1 MENSEVVKVESVKAI
16 TDTKV
21 KVTFTGAVDSL
32 SADNV
37 SVKGLA
43 VTGVELAADK
53 KSAVVTTALG
63 TAGKSYE
70 MTISGVKVEG
80 KEIPAT
86 TITYEMPKA
95 ESLYDVKLTI
105 KDEKTVVKADGKDQA
120 LVTFELR
127 DNQGQI
133 ITDAGK
139 VEVAF
144 TATFGNFGEKR
155 VTVQNGIA
163 QALFTSES
171 LQDAKTAL
179 ITATVV
185 EAENKNLVNLKAER
199 NILLDPNPNTG
210 NVEEKVGATLTDVA
224 ASQADRV
231 IVYFNKEVD
240 VHNYTVGNTFKVD
253 PNKLGLNV
261 WTEVPNN
268 EAHTAAAPTNAKKVA
283 VKGIL
288 PVEGNKKALTVML
301 DTEAHNPDTTI
312 GVLTDNSNFKVQ
324 TVDKTGTLD
333 VEGFKSTTLT
343 DARVPAMLDVQRT
356 DLKEIKV
363 LLSEAINSESAND
376 PENWV
381 LDGLRLDNKAWGEA
395 ATAKVGAFD
404 SVTGTD
410 NRHIVTITLG
420 KDAKGDQVFFKPG
433 DHSVQGS
440 NIGDWAD
447 LSDKGNNVLN
457 TQTLDF
463 NVPADD
469 TIPTAAVT
477 VQSPEQYIVN
487 FNKELTNPK
496 VVANSLKLQKRIIKS
511 DDTIVWE
518 EVKQTDITKNLAK
531 ITDISGTE
539 FKVETQE
546 DWTEIYKTK
555 TTNRNYYND
564 VYRLHLPKGTV
575 KAAANGKGNEEINL
589 VLGGAMVTPDVQSPE
604 IKAYDHVNEIVTMSE
619 PVKLPSG
626 GDALET
632 LAEGQKSIPQP
643 TADFIGKDEKG
654 NYVTIPAQEIKSTF
668 VDNYDMKFKVAPSKK
683 LTPGEWTLVVR
694 SISDDVGNTAASTEF
709 KFTVD
714 KVEKPEFAKDFRV
727 VWAYADTN
735 YDEKNAGKLPDKED
749 KQDKDTKDA
758 VYVKFNKPVKI
769 TGKAD
774 NALATA
780 NYTLNG
786 QALPKGTQIVGNI
799 VGYDDKDQIIDSVTI
814 VLPNGTITN
823 AETTVLTISE
833 HLTTDKGEELT
844 NGGQFKLSHNIFQD
858 GVSDVTLEGTTNAEE
873 NLKALEAALA
883 DDSLRKITLPKP
895 FSLPDDTVIEVNRLV
910 NLDLGNNEYTNVDF
924 YLNTTEGG
932 MMSVENGEINKL
944 TINTPNADV
953 ESDLTINEVVIEDIL
968 DSTFVNKGKITKLT
982 VLDPDGS
989 SIKNDGEGT
998 IEEVIV
1004 DTAQPVTLDGDFT
1017 KVTVNKAAEI
1027 TIAEGSKVDKLVAVV
1042 EGIVVDNNGTIT
1054 EITGEKADKVTDV
1067 DGEKVETNPGETDPE
1082 EPVAP
1087 AVTQVVTF
1095 TGVEGATVVVKDS
1108 TDAEVTAETD
1118 GTYKLEAGKYT
1129 YTVTKEGF
1137 ETVEGS
1143 ITVSDAAITEEVT
1156 LVEETVDP
1164 QPVTPLSITATST
1177 VEASVFSEGFTV
1189 AGTTATVA
1197 AGKAGELV
1205 ITFANKDVD
1214 GTVTAVTE
1222 TELGDSFTITVGED
1236 VYTVEKA
1243 DGNWTLT
1250 LTP

>member
-1 MENSEVVKVESVKAI
+1 
-16 TDTKV
+16 
-21 KVTFTGAVDSL
+21 
-32 SADNV
+32 
-37 SVKGLA
+37 
-43 VTGVELAADK
+43 
-53 KSAVVTTALG
+53 
-63 TAGKSYE
+63 

-80 KEIPAT
+80 KEIPAA

-127 DNQGQI
+127 DNQGQV

-210 NVEEKVGATLTDVA
+210 DVEEKVGATLTDVA

-240 VHNYTVGNTFKVD
+240 VHNYTLKQKDPKTGKMVDTFKVD
-253 PNKLGLNV
+253 PNKLDLNV

-268 EAHTAAAPTNAKKVA
+268 EAHTAAAPKNAKAVT

-301 DTEAHNPDTTI
+301 DAEATTAA
-312 GVLTDNSNFKVQ
+312 VLTDNSNFKVQ

-363 LLSEAINSESAND
+363 LLSEAINSDSAKD
-376 PENWV
+376 PKNWV
-381 LDGLRLDNKAWGEA
+381 LDGLRLDNKAWGDATKTA
-395 ATAKVGAFD
+395 ATATVGEFD
-404 SVTGTD
+404 PVTGTD
-410 NRHIVTITLG
+410 NRHIVTIKLG
-420 KDAKGDQVFFKPG
+420 QDAEGDQIFFKPG
-433 DHSVQGS
+433 DHSIQGS
-440 NIGDWAD
+440 NIGDWANLTD
-447 LSDKGNNVLN
+447 EGNNVLN

-487 FNKELTNPK
+487 FNKELTK
-496 VVANSLKLQKRIIKS
+496 YEDVATKLVLQKRQIQADGTITWVEPKAKDVQTIKVTNIQ
-511 DDTIVWE
+511 D
-518 EVKQTDITKNLAK
+518 VKGAT
-531 ITDISGTE
+531 TE
-539 FKVETQE
+539 YKVEVE
-546 DWTEIYKTK
+546 KDWTKIYETSKS
-555 TTNRNYYND
+555 NLNYYND
-564 VYRLHLPKGTV
+564 VYRLHLPKDTV

-589 VLGGAMVTPDVQSPE
+589 VLGGAMLTPDVQSPE

-619 PVKLPSG
+619 PVKLPVSG
-626 GDALET
+626 DELPT
-632 LAEGQKSIPQP
+632 LAEGLTSIPQP

-654 NYVTIPAQEIKSTF
+654 NYVTIPAKAIDSTF
-668 VDNYDMKFKVAPSKK
+668 VDNYDMKFTVAPSKK

-727 VWAYADTN
+727 VWAYADTKYEDGN
-735 YDEKNAGKLPDKED
+735 DATTGLPTQGEE
-749 KQDKDTKDA
+749 QDPDTKDA

-833 HLTTDKGEELT
+833 HLTTDKGEKLT
-844 NGGQFKLSHNIFQD
+844 NGGQFKLSHNIHVEASKKELKA
-858 GVSDVTLEGTTNAEE
+858 GATAEE

-883 DDSLRKITLPKP
+883 DDSLRSITLPP
-895 FSLPDDTVIEVNRLV
+895 SFNLPTDTVIEVNRLV
-910 NLDLGNNEYTNVDF
+910 DLDLGGNTNTYKALTV
-924 YLNTTEGG
+924 NTTEGG
-932 MMSVENGEINKL
+932 KMTVKNGTL
-944 TINTPNADV
+944 TDLTVNTPNADFKAGTGLNVTGTTIKDVLSSTFTNEGTLKDVVITDTNGTSFVNEGTVTGTVTVDTTGEVTLGGTTAYKV
-953 ESDLTINEVVIEDIL
+953 EATKAADITVTATGKLTITAKAKDVKVTTADGATAPTLQVDGGTIVDADGKEVEDVTVTGDQAQEAVKAEAL
-968 DSTFVNKGKITKLT
+968 KITTAPAIADGKLALPT
-982 VLDPDGS
+982 VAEGYTVAMKSSSNTTVISLEGAVTPQDAAETTVDVVYTVTSADGKYS
-989 SIKNDGEGT
+989 A
-998 IEEVIV
+998 
-1004 DTAQPVTLDGDFT
+1004 DTVAI
-1017 KVTVNKAAEI
+1017 KVTVPAKEVEEADTYAITFVAAEGKETLENA
-1027 TIAEGSKVDKLVAVV
+1027 TIKVYSDAEKKTEVTDFSKVEA
-1042 EGIVVDNNGTIT
+1042 GTYYYTIT
-1054 EITGEKADKVTDV
+1054 KTGFNEVTGNVVVTDAAQ
-1067 DGEKVETNPGETDPE
+1067 E
-1082 EPVAP
+1082 
-1087 AVTQVVTF
+1087 
-1095 TGVEGATVVVKDS
+1095 VK
-1108 TDAEVTAETD
+1108 
-1118 GTYKLEAGKYT
+1118 
-1129 YTVTKEGF
+1129 
-1137 ETVEGS
+1137 
-1143 ITVSDAAITEEVT
+1143 IT
-1156 LVEETVDP
+1156 LEET
-1164 QPVTPLSITATST
+1164 L
-1177 VEASVFSEGFTV
+1177 
-1189 AGTTATVA
+1189 
-1197 AGKAGELV
+1197 
-1205 ITFANKDVD
+1205 
-1214 GTVTAVTE
+1214 
-1222 TELGDSFTITVGED
+1222 
-1236 VYTVEKA
+1236 
-1243 DGNWTLT
+1243 
-1250 LTP
+1250 

>member
-1 MENSEVVKVESVKAI
+1 
-16 TDTKV
+16 
-21 KVTFTGAVDSL
+21 
-32 SADNV
+32 
-37 SVKGLA
+37 
-43 VTGVELAADK
+43 
-53 KSAVVTTALG
+53 
-63 TAGKSYE
+63 

-80 KEIPAT
+80 KELAT
-86 TITYEMPKA
+86 ATIAYELPKA

-253 PNKLGLNV
+253 PKKLDLNV

-268 EAHTAAAPTNAKKVA
+268 EAHTAEKPKNAKKVE

-301 DTEAHNPDTTI
+301 DAEEHGTTKNTTT

-324 TVDKTGTLD
+324 TVDKTGTLN

-363 LLSEAINSESAND
+363 LLSEAINSKSAND
-376 PENWV
+376 PKNWV

-395 ATAKVGAFD
+395 ATAATATVGAFD
-404 SVTGTD
+404 PVTGTD

-487 FNKELTNPK
+487 FNKELTK
-496 VVANSLKLQKRIIKS
+496 YGDVASELKLQKRQIQADGTITWVEPKAKELQEIKVTNIE
-511 DDTIVWE
+511 DAGKPTTEYKV
-518 EVKQTDITKNLAK
+518 EVKK
-531 ITDISGTE
+531 
-539 FKVETQE
+539 
-546 DWTEIYKTK
+546 DWTEIYETSKS
-555 TTNRNYYND
+555 NLNYYND

-619 PVKLPSG
+619 PVKLPKADG
-626 GDALET
+626 QTGNVGDDLPT
-632 LAEGQKSIPQP
+632 LAEGQTSIPQP

-654 NYVTIPAQEIKSTF
+654 NYVTIPAKAIDSTF
-668 VDNYDMKFKVAPSKK
+668 VDNYDMKFTVAPSKK

-714 KVEKPEFAKDFRV
+714 KVEKPDFAKDFRV
-727 VWAYADTN
+727 VWAYADTKYEDGN
-735 YDEKNAGKLPDKED
+735 DAKPGLPTQGKE
-749 KQDKDTKDA
+749 QDPTTKDA

-814 VLPNGTITN
+814 VLPNGTITD

-833 HLTTDKGEELT
+833 HLTTDKGEKLT
-844 NGGQFKLSHNIFQD
+844 NGGQFKLSHNIFQPN
-858 GVSDVTLEGTTNAEE
+858 VSDVTLEKTTNAEE

-883 DDSLRKITLPKP
+883 DDSLRKITLKDG
-895 FSLPDDTVIEVNRLV
+895 FVLPDDTVIEVNRLV
-910 NLDLGNNEYTNVDF
+910 DLDLGGNKYTNVDF

-989 SIKNDGEGT
+989 SIKNAEEGK

-1067 DGEKVETNPGETDPE
+1067 DGEKVEAGSNEKEPE
-1082 EPVAP
+1082 VPTEDEL
-1087 AVTQVVTF
+1087 TF
-1095 TGVEGATVVVKDS
+1095 TATASVVDNTGFAIDLKEITGTLAAEATATVTYTLDNTTKTVEDLKV
-1108 TDAEVTAETD
+1108 TDNKVTVNVQD
-1118 GTYKLEAGKYT
+1118 LVAGKYT
-1129 YTVTKEGF
+1129 GTIKIAEATANF
-1137 ETVEGS
+1137 EF
-1143 ITVSDAAITEEVT
+1143 EVT
-1156 LVEETVDP
+1156 EK
-1164 QPVTPLSITATST
+1164 TP
-1177 VEASVFSEGFTV
+1177 EQ
-1189 AGTTATVA
+1189 
-1197 AGKAGELV
+1197 
-1205 ITFANKDVD
+1205 N
-1214 GTVTAVTE
+1214 
-1222 TELGDSFTITVGED
+1222 
-1236 VYTVEKA
+1236 
-1243 DGNWTLT
+1243 
-1250 LTP
+1250 